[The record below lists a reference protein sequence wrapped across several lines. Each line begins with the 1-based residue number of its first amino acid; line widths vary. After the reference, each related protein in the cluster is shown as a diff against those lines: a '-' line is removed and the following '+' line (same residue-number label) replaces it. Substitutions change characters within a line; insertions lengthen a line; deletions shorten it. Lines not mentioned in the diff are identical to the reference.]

1 MEFTQFVRRPFA
13 VEAVEITMLNI
24 EEIAKLIGEL
34 RVKDGVIYIGLN
46 HRTIPNVDRA
56 YVGWWMTRMG
66 NNYRCYSP
74 KTFQHQF
81 IDYQDSIEF
90 VFDGSDEWEDDEDEE
105 ISENVSEVENVE
117 EVEPV
122 LAVE

>member
-1 MEFTQFVRRPFA
+1 MEFTQYVRRPFA

-34 RVKDGVIYIGLN
+34 GVKDGVIHIALN
-46 HRTIPNVDRA
+46 RRIIPNVDRA
-56 YVGWWMTRMG
+56 FVGWFMTRMG

-74 KTFQHQF
+74 KTFSHQF

-90 VFDGSDEWEDDEDEE
+90 VFDGSDEFEEDEE
-105 ISENVSEVENVE
+105 
-117 EVEPV
+117 EPTDTEI
-122 LAVE
+122 LEPETTSQE